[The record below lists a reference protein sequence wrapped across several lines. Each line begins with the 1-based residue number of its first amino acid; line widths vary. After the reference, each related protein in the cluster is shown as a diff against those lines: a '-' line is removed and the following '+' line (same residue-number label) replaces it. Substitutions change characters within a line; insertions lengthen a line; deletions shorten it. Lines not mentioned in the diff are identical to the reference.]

1 MTAFTLGPLSLPPA
15 HLYAACVAVALL
27 ALGHLVRL
35 PPPRRRLWLTGAL
48 LGALLG
54 ARLADIALH
63 GGAYRE
69 APLEAVMRWQ
79 SGYHPLGALLGA
91 GAWTLGCLRR
101 LPPRYLTRA
110 SGVLATCAALW
121 WGLNAWHPL
130 AGEPPPS
137 HLPPL
142 SLNALDGDAIS
153 LEALSTSSP
162 LIVVL
167 WRSDCHACRQA
178 LARANAVADQVRVIT
193 VNEGQSLLQAARF
206 LDAQDMGFARNL
218 QDPEQRLQA
227 YFGMPELPL
236 AVYLDAHGR
245 LRNIRSGPLA
255 TARLEAWLAAS
266 P

>member
-15 HLYAACVAVALL
+15 HLYAASAAVALL

-79 SGYHPLGALLGA
+79 SGYHPSGALLGA

-153 LEALSTSSP
+153 LRIDVASDRLDHTRIEPGLQ
-162 LIVVL
+162 
-167 WRSDCHACRQA
+167 RSGAD
-178 LARANAVADQVRVIT
+178 LAVAGITPLAGIAEHMTRSPKTATAQMLAAEAVR
-193 VNEGQSLLQAARF
+193 LLQTHRIGGGA
-206 LDAQDMGFARNL
+206 LLVVDADNRPQGALNMQDL
-218 QDPEQRLQA
+218 
-227 YFGMPELPL
+227 
-236 AVYLDAHGR
+236 
-245 LRNIRSGPLA
+245 LRAGVI
-255 TARLEAWLAAS
+255 
-266 P
+266 